1 MIRLATQA
9 DLSAIDQLILQKAQ
23 AFQAA
28 GKTQWV
34 KYLEPS
40 RTDFVTHDVTNGTV
54 YVYETNGTITGSV
67 SLIPPTAWDENLW
80 DDSRGAVYLHRLV
93 VDDRMKG
100 QQIGEQ
106 LMRHALAAT
115 SDRIRLDCV
124 ATNSF
129 LNAYYPRFGF
139 RYVGERDGFSLFETK
154 A

>member
-1 MIRLATQA
+1 MN
-9 DLSAIDQLILQKAQ
+9 QLILQKAQ

-28 GKTQWV
+28 GKTQWA

-54 YVYETNGTITGSV
+54 YVYETNGAITGSV
-67 SLIPPTAWDENLW
+67 SLIPPTTWDENLW

-100 QQIGEQ
+100 QQVGEQ

-115 SDRIRLDCV
+115 SEPD
-124 ATNSF
+124 SF
-129 LNAYYPRFGF
+129 STASPRTPF
-139 RYVGERDGFSLFETK
+139 
-154 A
+154 

>member
-9 DLSAIDQLILQKAQ
+9 DLLAIDQLILTKAQ
-23 AFQAA
+23 SFRAA
-28 GKTQWV
+28 GKTQWQ

-54 YVYETNGTITGSV
+54 YVYEANGDIAGAV
-67 SLIPPTAWDENLW
+67 SLIPPTSWDENLW
-80 DDSRGAVYLHRLV
+80 DDPDAAVYLHRLV

-100 QQIGEQ
+100 QQVGEQ

-115 SDRIRLDCV
+115 PDRVRLDCV
-124 ATNSF
+124 ATNPF

-139 RYVGERDGFSLFETK
+139 RYVGERGGFSLFEK
-154 A
+154 

>member
-9 DLSAIDQLILQKAQ
+9 DLSAIDQLILTKAQ
-23 AFQAA
+23 SFRAA
-28 GKTQWV
+28 GKTQWQ

-54 YVYETNGTITGSV
+54 YVYEANGDIAGSV
-67 SLIPPTAWDENLW
+67 SLIPPTSWDENLW
-80 DDSRGAVYLHRLV
+80 DDPDAAVYLHRLV

-100 QQIGEQ
+100 RQVGEQ

-115 SDRIRLDCV
+115 SNRIRLDCV
-124 ATNSF
+124 ATNHF

-139 RYVGERDGFSLFETK
+139 NYVGERDGFSLFEK
-154 A
+154 EA